1 MTLVCCVTSHCLV
14 LLRLDDC
21 SLILLL
27 SVVNPVRQC
36 KPISMLL
43 RIIYSRRTNVDGH
56 IPTRQGEDDCYHFC
70 LENAGEDGVTLL
82 TCVDIESLL
91 I

>member
-1 MTLVCCVTSHCLV
+1 
-14 LLRLDDC
+14 
-21 SLILLL
+21 
-27 SVVNPVRQC
+27 
-36 KPISMLL
+36 MLL

>member
-27 SVVNPVRQC
+27 SVVN
-36 KPISMLL
+36 
-43 RIIYSRRTNVDGH
+43 RRTNVDGH
-56 IPTRQGEDDCYHFC
+56 IPTRQGEDDGYHFC

-82 TCVDIESLL
+82 TCVDIESYKV
-91 I
+91 ISQVGH